1 MAAAQAVLI
10 CASAQLEDGGLA
22 HRFEITQADGSRLPA
37 FAIRYR
43 GQVHGYLNRCCH
55 VPVELDL
62 QDGKLFDLSG
72 HHLICSMHGARYHPA
87 TGYCS
92 RGPCRGQSLTALDV
106 IEENGQVWLNVMP
119 G

>member
-55 VPVELDL
+55 VPIELDL

-92 RGPCRGQSLTALDV
+92 WGPCRGQSLTALDV